1 MKNLKL
7 MMMCLILLFS
17 KTTLSQ
23 DDTFFIYQISDSKK
37 YRVVYITNTN
47 DILYVFS
54 NMGLN
59 IKTIAVENGFNE
71 IILDLEPYPIGLYHI
86 IVGNNRLTIL
96 KD

>member
-7 MMMCLILLFS
+7 MTMILVLLFS
-17 KTTLSQ
+17 KTSLSQ
-23 DDTFFIYQISDSKK
+23 DDVFSIYPIADTKK
-37 YRVVYITNTN
+37 YKIIYITNFD
-47 DILYVFS
+47 DILYLYS
-54 NMGLN
+54 NIGLT
-59 IKTIAVENGFNE
+59 IKTITVENGFNE